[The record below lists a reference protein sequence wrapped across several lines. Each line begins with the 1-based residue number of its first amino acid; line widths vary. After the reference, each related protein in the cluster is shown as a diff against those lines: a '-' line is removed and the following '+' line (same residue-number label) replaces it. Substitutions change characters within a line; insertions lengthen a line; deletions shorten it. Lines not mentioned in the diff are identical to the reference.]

1 MKKLLLSLA
10 MMSAMLLQA
19 QTQFTVDG
27 LIYEVLDNNNVALVS
42 EKDFQSSYT
51 GDVVVPETVEN
62 NGSKYTV
69 TTIGP
74 YAFYSSKVTSVQ
86 LPNTITTMYD
96 RSFNYARSLTTIN
109 IPASVKNYIN
119 TSDPNEAIINATF
132 KGCNSLKNVT
142 LEEGLTVL
150 ARCMFDDKSLT
161 EITTIN
167 VPGSIK
173 ELPHSVFANLKIEEI
188 ILNEG
193 LEKIGEFALYALD
206 NVKSFT
212 LPSTVK
218 EIEDNAF
225 KSSAM
230 SELILNEGLTTIKRA
245 AFSTCNNL
253 TTIVLPS
260 TVNFLG
266 FQVFAKSNNLT
277 DIYVKAT
284 NVPEIENRES
294 QGSLVTAFSGMAE
307 GIKVHVPVGCLDKYK
322 ADKFWGTLTLDEAEA
337 PSAIESIEAMSGNA
351 DVYDL
356 MGRPQQQL
364 NKGLNVTTNGLIW
377 VK

>member
-1 MKKLLLSLA
+1 MKKFLLSLA

-27 LIYEVLDNNNVALVS
+27 LIYEVLDNNCVALVS
-42 EKDFQSSYT
+42 EKDYQSSYT

-62 NGSKYTV
+62 SGSKYTV

-86 LPNTITTMYD
+86 LPNTITTIYD
-96 RSFNYARSLTTIN
+96 RSFNYAKSLTTIN

-119 TSDPNEAIINATF
+119 TSSPNEAIINASF

-150 ARCMFDDKSLT
+150 ARTMFDDKSLT

-193 LEKIGEFALYALD
+193 LEKIGEFALSGLD
-206 NVKSFT
+206 NVKSST
-212 LPSTVK
+212 LPSTVN
-218 EIEDNAF
+218 EIGDNAF
-225 KSSAM
+225 KYNAM
-230 SELILNEGLTTIKRA
+230 NEVILNEGLTTINKG
-245 AFSTCNNL
+245 SLSSCNNL
-253 TTIVLPS
+253 KTLVLPS
-260 TVNFLG
+260 TISFLG
-266 FQVFAKSNNLT
+266 YSVFAKSNALT

-284 NVPEIENRES
+284 NVPEIGHLENGSS
-294 QGSLVTAFSGMAE
+294 QMTAFSDMAE
-307 GIKVHVPVGCLDKYK
+307 GVKVHVPVGCLDKYK

-351 DVYDL
+351 DGYDL
-356 MGRPQQQL
+356 MGRPQQL